1 MAYSGRNDLLLW
13 TDGSGKIDVR
23 SDADSRAFVLVRVSD
38 GMEIDTFGTL
48 AAAQARANA
57 AVANGEV

>member
-1 MAYSGRNDLLLW
+1 MAYTGRNDILIW

-23 SDADSRAFVLVRVSD
+23 SDADGRSYQLVRVSD
-38 GMEIDTFGTL
+38 GMELENFGAL
-48 AAAQARANA
+48 ADAQNRANQ